1 MELDLGLSH
10 QAYVTFVYALPL
22 AAAAILEAGTALLSD
37 VWSRARLVIL
47 GQSALAAAL
56 FFTAWTSSPWGLASG
71 LALAGAASGV
81 ACGAAQALL
90 VVARPEDTDRA
101 MVRWSLY
108 CAIGDVLAP
117 LMTAVAIAFGH
128 SYRAAMGAIA
138 IVVSTQCAIS
148 ATLVRDKRLEGRY
161 EGSAEPLEGKEPL
174 RAALPRAL
182 HLPRLWAGLFAA
194 AWCTLLDELVIA
206 LAVLRL
212 AHERAASVPVATA
225 VALTFSVG
233 SVMGAAM
240 TEHAVA
246 RASPRRVLVASAA
259 LTAIALLGLLSSRSA
274 LEVGGCAAGCRLS
287 VLSAPRARICASIRR
302 DPGTPGRRAGH
313 GTDLRR
319 RRRCRSARP
328 RGNRRPI
335 RTGLSARMPSRST
348 GDRLDLRLGPYL
360 CAPSLIQVSMR
371 STCAWSSTVWSSGIV
386 SPHGA
391 SICISLAL
399 TLLNIRLVVA
409 LP

>member
-274 LEVGGCAAGCRLS
+274 LEVGGALLAVGLASSPHHALAFAQAYGEIPEHPGAVQAMGQIFVVVDVAAPLALGAIADRFGLDSALGCLLVQPAI
-287 VLSAPRARICASIRR
+287 VLTC
-302 DPGTPGRRAGH
+302 GLVLT
-313 GTDLRR
+313 
-319 RRRCRSARP
+319 SARH
-328 RGNRRPI
+328 R
-335 RTGLSARMPSRST
+335 
-348 GDRLDLRLGPYL
+348 
-360 CAPSLIQVSMR
+360 
-371 STCAWSSTVWSSGIV
+371 
-386 SPHGA
+386 
-391 SICISLAL
+391 
-399 TLLNIRLVVA
+399 
-409 LP
+409 